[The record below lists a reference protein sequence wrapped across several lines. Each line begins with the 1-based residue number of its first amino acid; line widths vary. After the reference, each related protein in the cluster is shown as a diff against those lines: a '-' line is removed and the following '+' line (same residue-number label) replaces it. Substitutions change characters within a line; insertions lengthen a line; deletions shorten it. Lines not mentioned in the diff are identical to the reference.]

1 MKNDTMYKIGVKSL
15 EKTGNVIHR
24 FLTLELLT
32 DPEFTVFESAH
43 KGTNRSETMKTY
55 GNKEIPSLIQIQQ
68 IIENDKT
75 EGVLCVAATDKADI
89 RGVVLSYLPGMEF
102 IALSFPMAHN
112 GLNDAEKD
120 VLEFMSK

>member
-1 MKNDTMYKIGVKSL
+1 MKNDTMHKIGVKSL

-24 FLTLELLT
+24 FLTLDLLT

>member
-24 FLTLELLT
+24 FLTLDLLT